1 MHASRNRRKDPRS
14 PDRVSRLLVVVAVV
28 LAVGAAVLVVLALTR

>member
-14 PDRVSRLLVVVAVV
+14 PDRVSRLLVAVV